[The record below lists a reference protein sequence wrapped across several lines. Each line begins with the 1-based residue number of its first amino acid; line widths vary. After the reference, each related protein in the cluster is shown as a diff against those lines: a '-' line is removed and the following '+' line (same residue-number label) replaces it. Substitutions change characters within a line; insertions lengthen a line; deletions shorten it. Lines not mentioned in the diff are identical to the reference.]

1 MARIHTD
8 ALDFEDED
16 EDDTGRADPDLR
28 HDNDWSD
35 D

>member
-16 EDDTGRADPDLR
+16 DTGRADPDFA
-28 HDNDWSD
+28 HDREGSEDR
-35 D
+35 